1 MDNLRHQK
9 CKNKPLNN
17 TRVLK
22 VNNSTLELERD
33 FKPINIS
40 INDMGKFGKKKRT
53 TNKRTFT
60 KNCCYDW
67 YDWLINYTPESIKKP
82 WVVLKTKL

>member
-1 MDNLRHQK
+1 MFLTLSTVFFITYKMDNLRHQK

-40 INDMGKFGKKKRT
+40 INDMGKFGKKKE
-53 TNKRTFT
+53 NI
-60 KNCCYDW
+60 Y
-67 YDWLINYTPESIKKP
+67 KKLLLSL
-82 WVVLKTKL
+82 VRLVN

>member
-17 TRVLK
+17 TRVLT

-40 INDMGKFGKKKRT
+40 INDMGKFGKKKELQTREH
-53 TNKRTFT
+53 
-60 KNCCYDW
+60 
-67 YDWLINYTPESIKKP
+67 LQ
-82 WVVLKTKL
+82 KTVAMIGTIG